1 MITIGTVAKNIKEGD
16 HILMRDGVARQVEK
30 IHYQEDI
37 IAFEMK
43 RYEEK
48 KGISY
53 FMMNA
58 QMWWRV
64 GNEPRTIHR
73 EKPARKTARHR
84 QRGHRGRNYPLQAQ
98 PE

>member
-16 HILMRDGVARQVEK
+16 HILMRDGVARQVDK

-48 KGISY
+48 
-53 FMMNA
+53 
-58 QMWWRV
+58 
-64 GNEPRTIHR
+64 T
-73 EKPARKTARHR
+73 RHFLFYDECA
-84 QRGHRGRNYPLQAQ
+84 NVV
-98 PE
+98 ESW